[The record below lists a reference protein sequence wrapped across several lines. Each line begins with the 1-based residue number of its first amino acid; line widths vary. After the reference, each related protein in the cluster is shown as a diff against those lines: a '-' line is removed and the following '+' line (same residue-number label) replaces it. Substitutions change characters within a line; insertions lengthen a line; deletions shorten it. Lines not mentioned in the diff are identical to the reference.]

1 MATVLTMIIGYML
14 GSIPFGLIAGRLVR
28 GVDVREYGSGRTG
41 GTNVLRLLGSRW
53 AIAIGLLDGGKA
65 VLAGLVGH
73 WWGGD
78 PALAAGLAAF
88 MAAVG
93 HIYPIFANFR
103 GGRGVATMLGGLLIV
118 SWPAALTVSGVA
130 LAVIRV
136 TRYVSL
142 GSVLAAAAA
151 PVVTFMLMLAG
162 HAQSTDFYYATAI
175 ALLVIV
181 SHKDNIE
188 RLRAGTERKLGER
201 VATNAPGTTGSSARH

>member
-1 MATVLTMIIGYML
+1 MAILLTSIIGYML

-53 AIAIGLLDGGKA
+53 AITIGLLDAGKA
-65 VLAGLVGH
+65 VLAGLIGH

-78 PALAAGLAAF
+78 PPLAAGLAAF

-93 HIYPIFANFR
+93 HVYPIFANFR

-151 PVVTFMLMLAG
+151 PVVTFMLMITGRAR
-162 HAQSTDFYYATAI
+162 STDFIYATAI
-175 ALLVIV
+175 AVLVIV

-201 VATNAPGTTGSSARH
+201 IATNTPGTTGSNARH

>member
-1 MATVLTMIIGYML
+1 MATLLTMIIGYML

-53 AIAIGLLDGGKA
+53 AVTIGLLDAGKA

-103 GGRGVATMLGGLLIV
+103 GGRGVATMLGGLLVV
-118 SWPAALTVSGVA
+118 SWPAALTVSGIA
-130 LAVIRV
+130 LAVIHA

-142 GSVLAAAAA
+142 GSVLAAASA
-151 PVVTFMLMLAG
+151 PVVTFMLVITG
-162 HAQSTDFYYATAI
+162 HAHTTDFFYATTIAI
-175 ALLVIV
+175 LVIV

-188 RLRAGTERKLGER
+188 RLRSGTERKLGEHI
-201 VATNAPGTTGSSARH
+201 ATNSSGTTGSSARR